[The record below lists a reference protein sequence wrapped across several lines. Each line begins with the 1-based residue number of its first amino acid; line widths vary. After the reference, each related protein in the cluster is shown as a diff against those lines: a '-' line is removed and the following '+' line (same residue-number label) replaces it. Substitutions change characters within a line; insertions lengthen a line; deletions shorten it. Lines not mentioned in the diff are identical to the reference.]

1 MLVPLNTV
9 QIQSPTPDN
18 SPLTTVCHYQLTLS
32 NLDILPEFVG
42 FIESFQ
48 QNYVCL
54 GRFKQTFPI
63 KSSKGPQI
71 RMAYKLF

>member
-9 QIQSPTPDN
+9 LYTPLILHVRPTPD
-18 SPLTTVCHYQLTLS
+18 VCHYQLTLS
-32 NLDILPEFVG
+32 NLDTSPEFVG